1 MKENTIAPLGILAAL
16 ADEIRD
22 LIAALEPGAQVHRI
36 GLRDFHQ
43 GILHGQPCVIAL
55 TRVGKAAAAATT
67 ATLLQR
73 FGVGRVIFTGVA
85 GGLHRDVR
93 VGDIVIGS
101 QALQHDMDAR
111 PLFGRHE
118 IPLLGRERFDTDA
131 ALSALLLDS
140 ARDFAEKGGL
150 PAASATPR
158 VHHGLIATGDIFVN
172 DNDLAHTLRE
182 RLPDALC
189 LEMEGAAMAQ
199 VCHEFGVPFA
209 VMRVI
214 SDSAD
219 HTAKTDFTDFLVN
232 LARLYT
238 AGILKPLLQS
248 GALRDA

>member
-1 MKENTIAPLGILAAL
+1 MGRLAILGALHEEIADLLAAM
-16 ADEIRD
+16 D
-22 LIAALEPGAQVHRI
+22 PGAETRRI
-36 GLRDFHQ
+36 AMRDFQ
-43 GILHGQPCVIAL
+43 VGTLWGTPCVIAL
-55 TRVGKAAAAATT
+55 SRIGKVAAAAT
-67 ATLLQR
+67 ASIVIQE
-73 FGVGRVIFTGVA
+73 FGVSRVLFTGLA
-85 GGLHRDVR
+85 GGLHPQVR
-93 VGDIVIGS
+93 VGDVVVAD
-101 QALQHDMDAR
+101 ALMQHDMDAR

-118 IPLLGRERFDTDA
+118 IPLLGRERFDADA

-140 ARDFAEKGGL
+140 ARDFAAKGGL
-150 PAASATPR
+150 PGAASQPR

-172 DNDLAHTLRE
+172 DNDLAHALRN

-219 HTAKTDFTDFLVN
+219 HAAKTDFTDFLVN

-238 AGILKPLLQS
+238 AGILQPLLQS

>member
-43 GILHGQPCVIAL
+43 GTLHGQPCVIAL

-73 FGVGRVIFTGVA
+73 FGVDRVIFTGVA

-111 PLFGRHE
+111 PLFARHE
-118 IPLLGRERFDTDA
+118 LPLLGVDRLPADP
-131 ALSALLLDS
+131 ALSEQLQAS
-140 ARDFAEKGGL
+140 ARRFLAGR
-150 PAASATPR
+150 ASR
-158 VHHGLIATGDIFVN
+158 VHRGLILTGDRFVG
-172 DNDLAHTLRE
+172 DAGTGHELRE

-189 LEMEGAAMAQ
+189 VEMEGAAVAQ
-199 VCHEFGVPFA
+199 VCHEFGVPWA
-209 VMRVI
+209 VLRTI
-214 SDSAD
+214 SDHAD
-219 HTAKTDFTDFLVN
+219 AQAEQDFLRFLREV
-232 LARLYT
+232 ASVYSH
-238 AGILKPLLQS
+238 GILQDF
-248 GALRDA
+248 LRRQIAAGGPCPMQQ